1 MRRLGIKGKKGLVR
15 KGLVGVK
22 RGSLKED
29 REARALMRRILEEN
43 LETFQL
49 LARY

>member
-1 MRRLGIKGKKGLVR
+1 MRRLGIKRKKGRVR
-15 KGLVGVK
+15 KGLVVH
-22 RGSLKED
+22 RGLRED

-43 LETFQL
+43 LETFKL